1 MQVSL
6 DVWRTREPPA
16 GGIGHQAAVNVNVNQ
31 SGRTHWT
38 RWRRK
43 GYHRTLTV
51 IDNLT
56 RHRCQGGE
64 FVRGSLR
71 VLPRQMAHERT
82 LAH

>member
-6 DVWRTREPPA
+6 DVWRTREPLA
-16 GGIGHQAAVNVNVNQ
+16 GWIGHQAAMKQN
-31 SGRTHWT
+31 GRTHWT
-38 RWRRK
+38 GWRMK

-71 VLPRQMAHERT
+71 VLSRQMAHERT